1 MYSIL
6 IDSDISAND
15 LRQLVAGVITSQ
27 PEQYTAAILGKPNQ
41 DYVEWILKDESW
53 GGKYI
58 CVSVHY
64 GLYVQYVVMFW
75 SYKLYF
81 NIGVYIL

>member
-6 IDSDISAND
+6 IDSDISTND

-53 GGKYI
+53 GGEDIYT
-58 CVSVHY
+58 CVYPLCTVCT
-64 GLYVQYVVMFW
+64 M
-75 SYKLYF
+75 
-81 NIGVYIL
+81 